1 MDRPRAA
8 YASRNRARGGGLSP
22 LARAPLL
29 AMVTA
34 GCTLLTADFDRI
46 VALQIDQEDRTV
58 VVGDT
63 IHLAAQA
70 VDAAG
75 KFVADAEI
83 FWAII
88 DVDSGQIG
96 FTLDTVTGIVSGV
109 QPGFGRVQ
117 ARVEKIRSN
126 PIPITVVTPTG
137 ASSTSSSAR
146 PRSRQASQHDSP
158 ARPRRGERR
167 QS

>member
-8 YASRNRARGGGLSP
+8 YAARNRVRGGTLTP

-34 GCTLLTADFDRI
+34 GCTLLTSDFDRI
-46 VALQIDQEDRTV
+46 IALQIDPEDRTV

-70 VDAAG
+70 VNAAG
-75 KFVADAEI
+75 EFVADAEI

-88 DVDSGQIG
+88 DADSGQIG
-96 FTLDTVTGIVSGV
+96 FTLDTATGIVSGL
-109 QPGFGRVQ
+109 QPGSGRVQ
-117 ARVEKIRSN
+117 ARVEEIRSN
-126 PIPITVVTPTG
+126 PITITVVAPTG
-137 ASSTSSSAR
+137 AVSTSSRAR
-146 PRSRQASQHDSP
+146 LPSRQTRQHDSR

>member
-8 YASRNRARGGGLSP
+8 YASRNRVRGGTLTP

-46 VALQIDQEDRTV
+46 VALQIDPEDRTV

-70 VDAAG
+70 VNAAG

-88 DVDSGQIG
+88 DADSGQIG
-96 FTLDTVTGIVSGV
+96 FTLDTATGIVSGL
-109 QPGFGRVQ
+109 QPGSGRVQ
-117 ARVEKIRSN
+117 ARVEEIRSN
-126 PIPITVVTPTG
+126 PITITVVAPTG
-137 ASSTSSSAR
+137 AVSTSSRARPSSRQTRQHDSRAR
-146 PRSRQASQHDSP
+146 PRP
-158 ARPRRGERR
+158 GERR

>member
-1 MDRPRAA
+1 MDRSRAA
-8 YASRNRARGGGLSP
+8 YASRHRVRGGTLSP

-29 AMVTA
+29 ATVTA

-46 VALQIDQEDRTV
+46 VALQIDPEDRTV

-70 VDAAG
+70 VSAAG
-75 KFVADAEI
+75 EFVADAEI

-88 DVDSGQIG
+88 DADSGQIG
-96 FTLDTVTGIVSGV
+96 FTIDTATGIVSGV
-109 QPGFGRVQ
+109 QPGSGRVQ
-117 ARVEKIRSN
+117 ARVETIRSS
-126 PIPITVVTPTG
+126 PITITVVVANG
-137 ASSTSSSAR
+137 AVSMSSGAR
-146 PRSRQASQHDSP
+146 SRSRQTRQHDSP
-158 ARPRRGERR
+158 ARPRRRERK

>member
-1 MDRPRAA
+1 M
-8 YASRNRARGGGLSP
+8 
-22 LARAPLL
+22 ARAPIL

-34 GCTLLTADFDRI
+34 GCTLLTADFDHI
-46 VALQIDQEDRTV
+46 VALQIDPEDRTV

-70 VDAAG
+70 VNAAG
-75 KFVADAEI
+75 EFVADAEI

-88 DVDSGQIG
+88 DADSGQIG
-96 FTLDTVTGIVSGV
+96 FTLDTATGIVSGIH
-109 QPGFGRVQ
+109 PGFGRAQ
-117 ARVEKIRSN
+117 ARVEEIRSN
-126 PIPITVVTPTG
+126 PIQITVVAPTS
-137 ASSTSSSAR
+137 ASSTLSRAR
-146 PRSRQASQHDSP
+146 PRSQQTSQHDSP

>member
-1 MDRPRAA
+1 M
-8 YASRNRARGGGLSP
+8 
-22 LARAPLL
+22 ARAPLL

-46 VALQIDQEDRTV
+46 VALQIDPQDRTV

-70 VDAAG
+70 VSAAG
-75 KFVADAEI
+75 EFVADAEI

-88 DVDSGQIG
+88 DADSGQIG
-96 FTLDTVTGIVSGV
+96 FTLDTATGIVSGV
-109 QPGFGRVQ
+109 QPGSGRVQ
-117 ARVEKIRSN
+117 ARVEEIHSN
-126 PIPITVVTPTG
+126 PITITVVAPTG
-137 ASSTSSSAR
+137 AVSTSSSAR
-146 PRSRQASQHDSP
+146 SRSRQTRQHDSR
-158 ARPRRGERR
+158 ARLRRGERR

>member
-1 MDRPRAA
+1 MDRSRAA
-8 YASRNRARGGGLSP
+8 YASRHRVRGGTLSP

-29 AMVTA
+29 ATVTA

-46 VALQIDQEDRTV
+46 VALQIDPEDRTV

-70 VDAAG
+70 VSAAG
-75 KFVADAEI
+75 EFVADAEI

-88 DVDSGQIG
+88 DADSGQIG
-96 FTLDTVTGIVSGV
+96 FTIDTATGIVSGV
-109 QPGFGRVQ
+109 QPGSGRVQ
-117 ARVEKIRSN
+117 ARVETIRSS
-126 PIPITVVTPTG
+126 PITITVVVATG
-137 ASSTSSSAR
+137 AVSMSSGAR
-146 PRSRQASQHDSP
+146 SRSRQTRQHDSP
-158 ARPRRGERR
+158 ARPRRRERK

>member
-1 MDRPRAA
+1 
-8 YASRNRARGGGLSP
+8 
-22 LARAPLL
+22 
-29 AMVTA
+29 MVTT

-46 VALQIDQEDRTV
+46 VALQIDPQDRSV

-70 VDAAG
+70 VNAAG
-75 KFVADAEI
+75 EFVADAEI

-88 DVDSGQIG
+88 DADSGQIG
-96 FTLDTVTGIVSGV
+96 FTLDTATGIVSGV

-117 ARVEKIRSN
+117 ARVEEIRSN
-126 PIPITVVTPTG
+126 PITITVVAPAG
-137 ASSTSSSAR
+137 ALSTSSGAR
-146 PRSRQASQHDSP
+146 TSSQQTRQHDSP
-158 ARPRRGERR
+158 ARPRRGARK

>member
-1 MDRPRAA
+1 
-8 YASRNRARGGGLSP
+8 
-22 LARAPLL
+22 
-29 AMVTA
+29 MVTA

-46 VALQIDQEDRTV
+46 IALQVDLEDRTV

-70 VDAAG
+70 VDASG
-75 KFVADAEI
+75 EFVADAEI

-88 DVDSGQIG
+88 DADSGQIG
-96 FTLDTVTGIVSGV
+96 FTLDTVTGIVSGI

-117 ARVEKIRSN
+117 ARVEEIRSN
-126 PIPITVVTPTG
+126 PIPITVVAPTG
-137 ASSTSSSAR
+137 ASLTSSSTR
-146 PRSRQASQHDSP
+146 PRSRQASQHYSP
-158 ARPRRGERR
+158 ARPRRGEWE

>member
-1 MDRPRAA
+1 MDRSRAA
-8 YASRNRARGGGLSP
+8 YASRHRVRGGTLSP

-29 AMVTA
+29 ATVTA

-46 VALQIDQEDRTV
+46 VALQIDPEDRTV

-70 VDAAG
+70 VSAAG
-75 KFVADAEI
+75 EFVADAEI

-88 DVDSGQIG
+88 DADSGQIG
-96 FTLDTVTGIVSGV
+96 FTLDTAVGIVSGV
-109 QPGFGRVQ
+109 QPGSGRVQ
-117 ARVEKIRSN
+117 ARVETIRSG
-126 PIPITVVTPTG
+126 PITITVVVATG
-137 ASSTSSSAR
+137 AVSMSSGAR
-146 PRSRQASQHDSP
+146 SRSRQTRQHDSP
-158 ARPRRGERR
+158 ARPRRRERK

>member
-1 MDRPRAA
+1 
-8 YASRNRARGGGLSP
+8 
-22 LARAPLL
+22 
-29 AMVTA
+29 MVTA

-46 VALQIDQEDRTV
+46 VALQIDPEDRTV

-70 VDAAG
+70 VNAAG
-75 KFVADAEI
+75 EFVADAEI

-96 FTLDTVTGIVSGV
+96 FTLDTATGIVSGI
-109 QPGFGRVQ
+109 QLGSGRVQ
-117 ARVEKIRSN
+117 ARVEEIRSN
-126 PIPITVVTPTG
+126 PISITVVAPTG
-137 ASSTSSSAR
+137 ASSMSSR
-146 PRSRQASQHDSP
+146 TRTRFQQTRQHNSP
-158 ARPRRGERR
+158 ARPRRGERK